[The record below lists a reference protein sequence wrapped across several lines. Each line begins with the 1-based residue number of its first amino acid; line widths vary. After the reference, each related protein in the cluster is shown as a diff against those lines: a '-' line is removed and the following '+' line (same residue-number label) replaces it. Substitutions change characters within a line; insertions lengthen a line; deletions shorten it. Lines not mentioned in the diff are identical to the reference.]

1 MSSWTPATIVR
12 IDEEYDRAR
21 ASNGS
26 SRLGA
31 YLDDRLDSFHEW
43 DEPDTPVSAEEFAAA
58 VWEVATSPMMSPG
71 YVRTRAD
78 LGMVR
83 VQNRSDGDGL
93 LVSVA
98 VPVRHGALKARLPF
112 QWREWERDRYGIGD
126 DDDYPQLVAPED
138 SDRPAV
144 LITAEVRAPLVGPLH
159 TPTATRGREL
169 HEDAKAALR
178 LLVDQVNAAA
188 GPIVAT
194 MNGEAVTAR

>member
-1 MSSWTPATIVR
+1 MSAWTPRTIVR
-12 IDEEYDRAR
+12 IDDEYDRAR

-43 DEPDTPVSAEEFAAA
+43 DEPDTPLSADEFAVAA
-58 VWEVATSPMMSPG
+58 WEVATSPMMSPG
-71 YVRTRAD
+71 YVRTRDD

-83 VQNRSDGDGL
+83 VLRREDGEGL

-98 VPVRHGALKARLPF
+98 VPVRHSDLKARLPY
-112 QWREWERDRYGIGD
+112 QWRDWERDGFSLGD
-126 DDDYPQLVAPED
+126 DERYRRLVGPEN

-144 LITAEVRAPLVGPLH
+144 LITAEVRAPLLDMLH

-194 MNGEAVTAR
+194 MNGDTVTAR